1 MLVYLAPLPLFA
13 AVARSP
19 PNGQHR
25 KHVVHCVYFFAAA
38 AAAAAHIPQNQ
49 IGRERE
55 KKEQCTGWT
64 EIEKIL
70 LLILLLVALCY

>member
-25 KHVVHCVYFFAAA
+25 KHGVHCVYFF

-49 IGRERE
+49 IGRERN
-55 KKEQCTGWT
+55 KEQCTGWT